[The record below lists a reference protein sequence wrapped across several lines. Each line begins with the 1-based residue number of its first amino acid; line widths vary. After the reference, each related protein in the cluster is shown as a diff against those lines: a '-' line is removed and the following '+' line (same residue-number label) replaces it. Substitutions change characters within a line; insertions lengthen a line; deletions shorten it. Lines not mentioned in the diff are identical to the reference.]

1 MLNKYIP
8 PDFDPAKIPRGKSAK
23 GGQIKVRIMLPM
35 TICCNTCGEFIVKG
49 TKFNARKED
58 VKGEDYLGMRIFRF
72 YFRCT
77 RCAAELAMKTD
88 PKNGDYVVE
97 AGASRNY
104 EMWKDT
110 TEEDEARAREEDEGD
125 DEMRRLENRT
135 EESKREMDIMAA
147 LDEMRS
153 LKARH
158 AGVSTTEALAAVHSE
173 RREAESRAE
182 DEELEAVKSL
192 VKEQREALF
201 NRTIQSES
209 DDETDDERADAPA
222 ASVVVKRPAAALA
235 GKVTVKR
242 KIVAPA
248 EPEEPP
254 PEGLGGLLGG
264 YGTDSQSD

>member
-1 MLNKYIP
+1 
-8 PDFDPAKIPRGKSAK
+8 
-23 GGQIKVRIMLPM
+23 
-35 TICCNTCGEFIVKG
+35 
-49 TKFNARKED
+49 
-58 VKGEDYLGMRIFRF
+58 
-72 YFRCT
+72 
-77 RCAAELAMKTD
+77 MKTD

-158 AGVSTTEALAAVHSE
+158 AGVSTTEALAAVHSK
-173 RREAESRAE
+173 RREAESRYGVSSLTRATLRDDDERRLTAFIVRDDRAE

-222 ASVVVKRPAAALA
+222 ASVVVKRPAAA
-235 GKVTVKR
+235 
-242 KIVAPA
+242 APA
-248 EPEEPP
+248 R
-254 PEGLGGLLGG
+254 
-264 YGTDSQSD
+264 

>member
-1 MLNKYIP
+1 
-8 PDFDPAKIPRGKSAK
+8 
-23 GGQIKVRIMLPM
+23 M
-35 TICCNTCGEFIVKG
+35 T
-49 TKFNARKED
+49 
-58 VKGEDYLGMRIFRF
+58 
-72 YFRCT
+72 
-77 RCAAELAMKTD
+77 
-88 PKNGDYVVE
+88 
-97 AGASRNY
+97 
-104 EMWKDT
+104 
-110 TEEDEARAREEDEGD
+110 RATLRDD
-125 DEMRRLENRT
+125 DERRLTACIVR
-135 EESKREMDIMAA
+135 D
-147 LDEMRS
+147 D
-153 LKARH
+153 
-158 AGVSTTEALAAVHSE
+158 
-173 RREAESRAE
+173 RAE

-209 DDETDDERADAPA
+209 DDESDDERADAPA